1 MRLSYKGTIKNTME
15 QPQKELLKDN
25 QQILKLR
32 KSLRIMYKD
41 IVGQFRESIIKI
53 DSFLEMISQINENL
67 VYDGK
72 EG

>member
-1 MRLSYKGTIKNTME
+1 MK

-32 KSLRIMYKD
+32 KSLRIMYKE
-41 IVGQFRESIIKI
+41 ILGQFRESIIKI
-53 DSFLEMISQINENL
+53 DSFLEMISQINKNL

-72 EG
+72 K